1 MSNAKSIKRIN
12 LTPPSHALVPL
23 PDNTELSYRGAFD
36 LTAPERAALASE
48 DVLDTN
54 VDLPNAVHIA
64 RQSVVRMQPLLPE
77 IGKLPVRHE
86 LIARLEVRA
95 RAAIHAHVL
104 YTASIAPP
112 ERLQAVYERALAGR
126 QRVRSEVTNFINQ
139 GLVPA
144 NALDGMN
151 NETGYRNV
159 AYGTLY
165 GVTTLRAHSAVIGT
179 RGVLTPA
186 DLDEFELLAN
196 ELETL
201 NTRREQ
207 SRGADPK
214 AVDEQNR
221 AFTLMYES
229 FEWARR
235 AVWFVRWFH
244 GDAREI
250 TPSLFTAPK
259 TSKSKKED
267 QADAEG
273 QGSASDDSPEPTP
286 GDLVNTPNAEPDDV
300 EARQSRVV
308 PPGGRGSDPFGE

>member
-12 LTPPSHALVPL
+12 LTPPSPELTPL
-23 PDNTELSYRGAFD
+23 PDNTELSYRASFD
-36 LTAPERAALASE
+36 LTAPERVVLASE

-54 VDLPNAVHIA
+54 VDLPHAVQIA
-64 RQSVVRMQPLLPE
+64 RQSVVRIQPLLPE
-77 IGKLPVRHE
+77 IAKLPVRHE

-112 ERLQAVYERALAGR
+112 ERLQAVHDRVLVGR
-126 QRVRSEVTNFINQ
+126 QRVRSELSNFINQ
-139 GLVPA
+139 GVVPA
-144 NALDGMN
+144 NAMAGMN

-159 AYGTLY
+159 AYGALY
-165 GVTTLRAHSAVIGT
+165 GVTTLRAHSAAIGT

-186 DLDEFELLAN
+186 DLDELELLAN
-196 ELETL
+196 ELDTL

-259 TSKSKKED
+259 TSKSKKEE
-267 QADAEG
+267 QADADGEG
-273 QGSASDDSPEPTP
+273 SGLDDSPEPTP
-286 GDLVNTPNAEPDDV
+286 ADLVNGQSTEPDAEV
-300 EARQSRVV
+300 RPSRVV
-308 PPGGRGSDPFGE
+308 PPGGRGSDPFGG